1 MSRKQWMVI
10 ILLGI
15 ADCVVLGGLILAV
28 TLTPRLTQQGVL
40 GPTPTPSPTPTSI
53 LPPTWTPTL
62 SPTPAPTPTPR
73 PTATP
78 PPTAPTPTPFPT
90 FTPTPVPPPTLVNAG
105 FDQISPFE
113 IPGWV
118 VDAVVNWRSG
128 EPYDPNNS
136 YAHPKFKYAD
146 DPVRFINGSTLQ
158 IESTDQYAK
167 FQVTIY
173 QTVTVPS
180 GTLIQF
186 EVKAK
191 GYSDEGGIIVRAG
204 MDPRGRKGCDGAQW
218 GETRVI
224 NQNDDLVVLRSPR
237 MRVGTEGAVTV
248 CIYARPEWAVPHK
261 AAFFD
266 DAQLLTFP

>member
-1 MSRKQWMVI
+1 MSRKQWLVI

-15 ADCVVLGGLILAV
+15 ADCVVLGGLVLAMV
-28 TLTPRLTQQGVL
+28 MTPRLTREMAW
-40 GPTPTPSPTPTSI
+40 GPSPTPSPTPTPI
-53 LPPTWTPTL
+53 LPPTWTPTPSL
-62 SPTPAPTPTPR
+62 TPAPTPTPR
-73 PTATP
+73 PSATP
-78 PPTAPTPTPFPT
+78 LPVPPTATPFPT

-105 FDQISPFE
+105 FDQITFAE

-118 VDAVVNWRSG
+118 ADPVVNWHAG

-136 YAHPKFKYAD
+136 YAYPKFKYAD
-146 DPVRFINGSTLQ
+146 DPVRFITGNTLQ

-167 FQVTIY
+167 FQVTLY
-173 QTVTVPS
+173 QTVTVPV

-191 GYSDEGGIIVRAG
+191 GYSDEGGIVVRAG
-204 MDPRGRKGCDGAQW
+204 IDPHGRSGCERAQW
-218 GETRVI
+218 GTERVI
-224 NQNDDLVVLRSPR
+224 NQNDGLVVLRSPR
-237 MRVGTEGAVTV
+237 VRVGAEGAVTA
-248 CIYARPEWAVPHK
+248 CIYARPEWAVAHK